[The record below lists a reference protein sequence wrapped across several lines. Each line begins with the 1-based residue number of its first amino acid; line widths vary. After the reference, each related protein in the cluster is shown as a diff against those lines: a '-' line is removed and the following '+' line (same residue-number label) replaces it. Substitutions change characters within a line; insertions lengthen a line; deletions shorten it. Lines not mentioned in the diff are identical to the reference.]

1 MCLCV
6 YAQSVYRGR
15 VLYRVKKEK
24 HCVRDSGPQKT
35 VFHACFL
42 SVLLVALLLKTRS
55 LTLCSGAFHSF
66 LLFHSCISFSCF
78 YRLIC
83 NSVMFFEQQQ
93 QKRHLKMLR
102 FFFQE
107 IQMFNNPLGSV
118 MSWRE
123 KKEDKQTGEGEEGK
137 DSRPR

>member
-1 MCLCV
+1 
-6 YAQSVYRGR
+6 
-15 VLYRVKKEK
+15 
-24 HCVRDSGPQKT
+24 
-35 VFHACFL
+35 
-42 SVLLVALLLKTRS
+42 
-55 LTLCSGAFHSF
+55 
-66 LLFHSCISFSCF
+66 
-78 YRLIC
+78 
-83 NSVMFFEQQQ
+83 MFFEQQQ